1 VGACIELTVYGSL
14 IYSRR
19 VTKVL
24 LAVYFGL
31 PGRRFRELVSSG
43 CAGGGWELLGESL
56 EILMGLHL

>member
-1 VGACIELTVYGSL
+1 MGACIELTVYGSL

-24 LAVYFGL
+24 PTVHFSF

-43 CAGGGWELLGESL
+43 RAGGG
-56 EILMGLHL
+56 

>member
-1 VGACIELTVYGSL
+1 MGACIELTVYGFL

-24 LAVYFGL
+24 RAVHFGL

-43 CAGGGWELLGESL
+43 RAGGRWELLGESL